1 MIVGYT
7 ITSDGNCNDNI
18 NCTPL
23 SEEKEKNYI
32 EELDQ
37 LNNIKNKLIVQ
48 INNLKSEN
56 SELKTKNQNQIIEI
70 GTLQTKIQNLEDIN
84 EKLSEKLVILK
95 DKNNSYNND
104 DLDELDNIN

>member
-1 MIVGYT
+1 M
-7 ITSDGNCNDNI
+7 
-18 NCTPL
+18 
-23 SEEKEKNYI
+23 
-32 EELDQ
+32 DQ